1 MEYRKIIN
9 WPENMLNQLSKLR
22 TKIWIEI
29 NDQSKG
35 VYDTNSNTRFT
46 TAMLKSSLC
55 DYSDA

>member
-46 TAMLKSSLC
+46 NAMLKSSLC
-55 DYSDA
+55 DHSDA

>member
-46 TAMLKSSLC
+46 NAMLKSSLC

>member
-1 MEYRKIIN
+1 
-9 WPENMLNQLSKLR
+9 MLNQLSKLR

-46 TAMLKSSLC
+46 NAMLKSSLC

>member
-1 MEYRKIIN
+1 
-9 WPENMLNQLSKLR
+9 MLNQLSKLR